1 MRKIIVLSL
10 LFIFSGCIS
19 KVGDTCKQDIDE
31 SNRTSIQ
38 YKSSNPFSDEVYIWE
53 NWQHSPIRIHVK

>member
-19 KVGDTCKQDIDE
+19 KVDNTCKQDIDE

-38 YKSSNPFSDEVYIWE
+38 YKSSNPFSNEVYIWE
-53 NWQHSPIRIHVK
+53 NWQQSPIRIQVK

>member
-19 KVGDTCKQDIDE
+19 KVDNTCKQDIDE
-31 SNRTSIQ
+31 TNRTSIQ
-38 YKSSNPFSDEVYIWE
+38 YKSSNPFSNEVYIWE
-53 NWQHSPIRIHVK
+53 NWQQSPIRIQVK